1 MPIAV
6 VDSHADKPPRAFYG
20 SNELLKLI
28 LGAGETIKVRSGS
41 MLFQAGEPLKGLYV
55 VVKGRFAL
63 WSGEDHVRVTR
74 VAERRCLLGLPATIR
89 NKPYSLSAEAV
100 ADSQVCFLSPEQFRL
115 LLTSHPAAGAEVL
128 NLLAEEI
135 SILRRLA
142 VYEAERTRRVFRS
155 SRDPN
160 R

>member
-6 VDSHADKPPRAFYG
+6 LNDNANEPPKAFYG
-20 SNELLKLI
+20 SNELLRLLSGIGK
-28 LGAGETIKVRSGS
+28 TINVRSGS
-41 MLFQAGEPLKGLYV
+41 ILFRSGEPLRGLYV

-89 NKPYSLSAEAV
+89 NKSYSLSAEAV
-100 ADSQVCFLSPEQFRL
+100 TDSQVCFLNPEQFRSL
-115 LLTSHPAAGAEVL
+115 LSSHPEAGTEVL

-142 VYEAERTRRVFRS
+142 VYETERVKPASRRQARV
-155 SRDPN
+155 
-160 R
+160 